1 MIAENIENINTN
13 HIIICDPIKNSVMQ
27 YSNFYK
33 IVYSNELI
41 SLNGLYILFKLHNI
55 NQNKEKILF
64 NYSDNKT
71 HIDKISDIENYILNL
86 IYSNKNKVYK
96 ISELLNNGFIK
107 YCYNDSSINNINYNN
122 NKYSNKSL
130 ILKIS
135 GLWET
140 KENIGVT
147 FKIILVEDTISFV
160 QNDKI
165 ERKMKLLDIS

>member
-1 MIAENIENINTN
+1 MIAENVENINTN

-41 SLNGLYILFKLHNI
+41 SLNGLYILFNLHNI

-64 NYSDNKT
+64 NYSDNKI
-71 HIDKISDIENYILNL
+71 HIDKISEIENYILNL
-86 IYSNKNKVYK
+86 IYSNKNKVHK

-160 QNDKI
+160 QNNKT
-165 ERKMKLLDIS
+165 ESKMKLLDIS

>member
-64 NYSDNKT
+64 YYSDNKT

>member
-1 MIAENIENINTN
+1 MIANNVEDINLN

-33 IVYSNELI
+33 IVYSNELL
-41 SLNGLYILFKLHNI
+41 SLNGLYILFNLNNI

-64 NYSDNKT
+64 QYSNNKIS
-71 HIDKISDIENYILNL
+71 IDKITYIEEYILNL
-86 IYSNKNKVYK
+86 INSNKNRIYK
-96 ISELLNNGFIK
+96 ITELLNNGYIK
-107 YCYNDSSINNINYNN
+107 YCYNDYSTNNITYNN
-122 NKYSNKSL
+122 FNNLNNVNKSL

-147 FKIILVEDTISFV
+147 FKIILVENIISF
-160 QNDKI
+160 N
-165 ERKMKLLDIS
+165 

>member
-1 MIAENIENINTN
+1 MIAENVEDINLN

-33 IVYSNELI
+33 IVYSNELL
-41 SLNGLYILFKLHNI
+41 SLNGLYILFNLNKI

-64 NYSDNKT
+64 QYSDNKIS
-71 HIDKISDIENYILNL
+71 IDKIAYIEEYILNL
-86 IYSNKNKVYK
+86 INSNKNRIYK
-96 ISELLNNGFIK
+96 ITELLNKGYIK
-107 YCYNDSSINNINYNN
+107 YCYNDNSINNITSNN
-122 NKYSNKSL
+122 FNNVNKSL

-147 FKIILVEDTISFV
+147 FKIILVEDTISF
-160 QNDKI
+160 N
-165 ERKMKLLDIS
+165 

>member
-1 MIAENIENINTN
+1 MIAENLENINTN

-33 IVYSNELI
+33 IVYSNELL
-41 SLNGLYILFKLHNI
+41 SLNGLYILFNLNII

-64 NYSDNKT
+64 NYSNNKIY
-71 HIDKISDIENYILNL
+71 IDKIAFIEEYILNL
-86 IYSNKNKVYK
+86 INSNKNRIYK
-96 ISELLNNGFIK
+96 ITELLNNGYIK
-107 YCYNDSSINNINYNN
+107 YCYNDNYNYNIFN
-122 NKYSNKSL
+122 NDYNNTNKSL

-147 FKIILVEDTISFV
+147 FKIILIEDVIDF
-160 QNDKI
+160 N
-165 ERKMKLLDIS
+165 